1 LPLVALHIFTKSL
14 LAWHKKYNSRVLP
27 WKNEK
32 DPYKI
37 WISEI
42 MLQQTQAATVVDYYN
57 RFLQKYPTIKKLA
70 AAKDDDV
77 LKLWE
82 GLGYYSRCRNIL
94 FSARE
99 IAQKHNAIF
108 PNTYNEIRALKGI
121 GDYTAAAI
129 ASFAFGLPY
138 AVVDGNVIRIL
149 SRYFGIE
156 DAVDDPAIK
165 KYITT
170 LAQSLLNKTNASE
183 YNQSIMDFGATV
195 CKPKLPT
202 CSICPLQQN
211 CVAHN
216 KDLVHVLPIKQ
227 KKLKVVERYFNFLL
241 YDDGKGIY
249 LHQRLE
255 KDVWQNLFQLPLYE
269 GKNLSTEITKH
280 TVQEVFNYK
289 QRLTHQLLFVKVFSL
304 KKSALSLPQ
313 FKDAEYVLYKNVAKK
328 GMPKSIVMALKYLGY
343 L

>member
-1 LPLVALHIFTKSL
+1 VALHIFTKSL

-149 SRYFGIE
+149 SRYFGID

-328 GMPKSIVMALKYLGY
+328 GMPKSIVMALKHLGY

>member
-1 LPLVALHIFTKSL
+1 VALHIFTKSL

-313 FKDAEYVLYKNVAKK
+313 FKDAEYALYKNVAKK
-328 GMPKSIVMALKYLGY
+328 GMPKSIVMALRHLGY